1 MAGRFRMAG
10 YPEVIQRLRRKRQA
24 YCRVARD
31 TLRTAIVHRSTVLET
46 APCVQKEMA
55 GVGAMSPAPELDC
68 DIQMSGLLLWL
79 AVLLCVETCLNGFS
93 GLWV

>member
-46 APCVQKEMA
+46 DRAFKRK
-55 GVGAMSPAPELDC
+55 
-68 DIQMSGLLLWL
+68 WL
-79 AVLLCVETCLNGFS
+79 A
-93 GLWV
+93 